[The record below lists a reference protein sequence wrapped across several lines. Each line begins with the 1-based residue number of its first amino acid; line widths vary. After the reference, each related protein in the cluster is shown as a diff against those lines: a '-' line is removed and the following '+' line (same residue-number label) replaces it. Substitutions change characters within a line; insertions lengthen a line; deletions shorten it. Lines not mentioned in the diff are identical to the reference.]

1 MVPCRSPQAYNRR
14 VRCRIALVR
23 DCRKESVHE
32 FQQVRHRSVGFD
44 GMSELGTF
52 SDHVV
57 IPSPHASAFHDLRVL
72 ELGYDLL
79 DRSLCD
85 PNLDGNF
92 SQQNVGISV

>member
-1 MVPCRSPQAYNRR
+1 
-14 VRCRIALVR
+14 
-23 DCRKESVHE
+23 
-32 FQQVRHRSVGFD
+32 
-44 GMSELGTF
+44 MSELGTF